1 MRRRR
6 PTKAGEKT
14 GRLTDR
20 RQETRFKV
28 EPKAREHFEPHRED
42 AANGRAMTAHRLCNP
57 SKDTTLFLPKCLC
70 LVPKRSKQ
78 CRFIQPGFNTSKP
91 QERDDPNPNGS
102 KRMLSQGFGRQV
114 ANVVVAQPK
123 VQRDQHKWH
132 SEN

>member
-20 RQETRFKV
+20 RQETRFKG

-91 QERDDPNPNGS
+91 QKRDDKTLIEATHARP
-102 KRMLSQGFGRQV
+102 GFCRQV
-114 ANVVVAQPK
+114 ANVVVVLPK

-132 SEN
+132 SGN